1 MFYLSAVSL
10 VLIYSQNFS
19 SSTVEIHTRIIR
31 KIFNCVILQ
40 KLLFC
45 WIVPYWWNWN
55 HFHFIF
61 VWNLRNL
68 PRWSRLRYWFL
79 RSLKWSP
86 SWCGQ
91 NSHLRGHNEPQGR
104 NFLTGYHKNYISY
117 RLQLWYVGQQK
128 GELNIQKFW
137 RSAVC
142 SSVGPSLCKSP

>member
-1 MFYLSAVSL
+1 MFSLSAVSL
-10 VLIYSQNFS
+10 VLIYSQNFL

-45 WIVPYWWNWN
+45 WIIPYWWNWN

-104 NFLTGYHKNYISY
+104 NFFDRISQELY
-117 RLQLWYVGQQK
+117 KLQTSTLVR
-128 GELNIQKFW
+128 
-137 RSAVC
+137 RSAEGRTEHTKILEIRSLFVC
-142 SSVGPSLCKSP
+142 MFISM